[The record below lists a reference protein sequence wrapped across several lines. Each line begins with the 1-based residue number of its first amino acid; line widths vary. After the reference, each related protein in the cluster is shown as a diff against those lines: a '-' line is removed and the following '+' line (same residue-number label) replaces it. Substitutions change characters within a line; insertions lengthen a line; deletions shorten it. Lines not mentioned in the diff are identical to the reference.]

1 MIDAAD
7 RNFLIPC
14 SRIFCYIINSERMI
28 DMIVEAINK
37 RTGKTVKI
45 EEAYSGQ
52 RLTCPYCGVEVH
64 PAYRIFESTFVVV
77 PVSSTLFQYF
87 HIPIRFCC
95 KVTKNINTN
104 ICQTYKFWLSRKF
117 RWGDL
122 KKRCYL

>member
-14 SRIFCYIINSERMI
+14 SCIFCYIINSERMI

-52 RLTCPYCGVEVH
+52 RLSLLCQKK
-64 PAYRIFESTFVVV
+64 YRT
-77 PVSSTLFQYF
+77 SSF
-87 HIPIRFCC
+87 
-95 KVTKNINTN
+95 
-104 ICQTYKFWLSRKF
+104 
-117 RWGDL
+117 
-122 KKRCYL
+122 